1 MHEFVRGMP
10 PDHKVVLAIDRLDY
24 TKGITHRLTTF
35 EYLLEHYPALRG
47 KLTLIQ
53 RSAPS
58 RTRVPEYVEERQQ
71 IEQMVGRINGR
82 FSEAGWIPVHHLF
95 RSYTHDE
102 LTTFFRGADVC
113 LVSPLRD
120 GMNLVAKEYVA
131 SQTNDPGVLLLSKFC
146 GAAETMGRAVIINP
160 YDVQGTAA
168 AIVDALDMP
177 LEERIARRDD
187 LMIDIRATTARAWF
201 ERSLGDLV
209 SVRSYE
215 WNDFPKEKP
224 SSPVFIR

>member
-1 MHEFVRGMP
+1 MVQ
-10 PDHKVVLAIDRLDY
+10 I
-24 TKGITHRLTTF
+24 
-35 EYLLEHYPALRG
+35 
-47 KLTLIQ
+47 
-53 RSAPS
+53 SAPS
-58 RTRVPEYVEERQQ
+58 RSRVPEYVQERQDINQ
-71 IEQMVGRINGR
+71 LVGAINGR
-82 FSEAGWIPVHHLF
+82 FAEAEWVPIHYLY
-95 RSYTHDE
+95 RSFTQQD
-102 LTTFFRGADVC
+102 
-113 LVSPLRD
+113 LVGFYREANVGLVTPLRD